1 MANQNPLDC
10 GVPLF
15 GIDVWEHAYYLQ
27 VRPPPSLPS
36 PSVRRQPWPAILS
49 VLARSRSLSPPL
61 FALRAC
67 LRLPPQ
73 YKNVRP
79 DYVKAI
85 WEIVN
90 WKDVEARFEAAS
102 K

>member
-1 MANQNPLDC
+1 MKGEGESCILCAC
-10 GVPLF
+10 TT
-15 GIDVWEHAYYLQ
+15 ISAHYLH
-27 VRPPPSLPS
+27 
-36 PSVRRQPWPAILS
+36 
-49 VLARSRSLSPPL
+49 RSLSPL

-67 LRLPPQ
+67 LRLPLQ

-90 WKDVEARFEAAS
+90 WKDVEARFEAAT

>member
-1 MANQNPLDC
+1 
-10 GVPLF
+10 
-15 GIDVWEHAYYLQ
+15 
-27 VRPPPSLPS
+27 
-36 PSVRRQPWPAILS
+36 
-49 VLARSRSLSPPL
+49 
-61 FALRAC
+61 
-67 LRLPPQ
+67 LPPQ